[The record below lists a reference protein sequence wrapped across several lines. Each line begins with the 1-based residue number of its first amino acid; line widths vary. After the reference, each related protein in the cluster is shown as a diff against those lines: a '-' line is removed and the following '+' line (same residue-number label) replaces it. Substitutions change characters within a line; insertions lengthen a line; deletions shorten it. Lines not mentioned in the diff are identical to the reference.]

1 MAGLAA
7 AGWGLAAKLAKCFV
21 KQVLGAGLECV
32 YHQLAKD
39 LVDGE
44 QGGLAFVGRGC
55 VYHQSAKD
63 LVAGS
68 SRQRSGIAG
77 LAFGIC

>member
-7 AGWGLAAKLAKCFV
+7 AGWGLAGLLAKCFV

-39 LVDGE
+39 LVDGAARE

-55 VYHQSAKD
+55 VYHQLAKD

-68 SRQRSGIAG
+68 SRQRSGI
-77 LAFGIC
+77 C